1 MSADFE
7 RRLSRLEEQMSDLR
21 VATTEH
27 RASNEQI
34 AKRTEEQLTDLKTGM
49 LSMQDLMEARIKHDQ
64 ERERLAAERAAAE
77 ANTRK
82 QVISAVLNPQTV
94 IILLSILAAV
104 LGITGLQLTE
114 TAGAIAP
121 LVSPPGAAV
130 PIESP

>member
-7 RRLSRLEEQMSDLR
+7 RRLSRLEEQVSDLR

-49 LSMQDLMEARIKHDQ
+49 LSMQDLMEARVKHDQ
-64 ERERLAAERAAAE
+64 ERERLAAERATAE

-94 IILLSILAAV
+94 I
-104 LGITGLQLTE
+104 
-114 TAGAIAP
+114 
-121 LVSPPGAAV
+121 
-130 PIESP
+130 